1 MDESNIFLTV
11 KLAVTAAIGAFSSA
25 FGWLGWLVLVWVLCM
40 VADYITGSAAAAHS
54 GEWSS
59 AAARSGIWHKAGMM
73 VVVAVSL
80 GLDILIGM
88 ILGNIPAIT
97 LPFEYSVLVCP
108 LVLVWYV
115 LTELGSIL
123 ENAGAMGAP
132 MPAFLR
138 KMLAALQGAAE
149 STGDKLT
156 GETDKK

>member
-1 MDESNIFLTV
+1 M
-11 KLAVTAAIGAFSSA
+11 VT
-25 FGWLGWLVLVWVLCM
+25 
-40 VADYITGSAAAAHS
+40 DYITGSVAAAHS

-59 AAARSGIWHKAGMM
+59 AAARSGIWHKAGM
-73 VVVAVSL
+73 VVAVSL

-97 LPFEYSVLVCP
+97 LPFEYSVLICP

-149 STGDKLT
+149 GAGDKLT
-156 GETDKK
+156 GEAGKK

>member
-1 MDESNIFLTV
+1 MDENNIFLTI

-88 ILGNIPAIT
+88 ILSNIPAIT
-97 LPFEYSVLVCP
+97 LPFEYSVLVCTHRAGQHFGKCRSHGCAYAC
-108 LVLVWYV
+108 LFAQ
-115 LTELGSIL
+115 
-123 ENAGAMGAP
+123 NAG
-132 MPAFLR
+132 
-138 KMLAALQGAAE
+138 GAAR
-149 STGDKLT
+149 SRRKHRR
-156 GETDKK
+156 